1 METNR
6 TIQALLMSYST
17 DQLMVEDDLERIIND
32 KNKPLNDRVFEV
44 KRLLEKLT
52 TIEQSV
58 VKLQAMLQNNNNNDL
73 KGNKAAGVRLRK
85 GLQDIKAMAQVIRQ
99 DVSAKNKESK

>member
-17 DQLMVEDDLERIIND
+17 DQLMVEDDLERAINE
-32 KNKPLNDRVFEV
+32 KTKPLSDKIFEV
-44 KRLLEKLT
+44 KKLLEKLT

-58 VKLQAMLQNNNNNDL
+58 VKLQTMLQNNNNNNEL
-73 KGNKAAGVRLRK
+73 KK
-85 GLQDIKAMAQVIRQ
+85 D
-99 DVSAKNKESK
+99 

>member
-32 KNKPLNDRVFEV
+32 KNKPLNDKVFEV

-58 VKLQAMLQNNNNNDL
+58 VKLQAMLQNNNNDL
-73 KGNKAAGVRLRK
+73 K
-85 GLQDIKAMAQVIRQ
+85 QD
-99 DVSAKNKESK
+99 

>member
-17 DQLMVEDDLERIIND
+17 DQLMVEDDLERAINE
-32 KNKPLNDRVFEV
+32 KTKPLSDKIIEV
-44 KRLLEKLT
+44 KKLLEKLT

-58 VKLQAMLQNNNNNDL
+58 VKLQTMLQNNNNNNKL
-73 KGNKAAGVRLRK
+73 KK
-85 GLQDIKAMAQVIRQ
+85 D
-99 DVSAKNKESK
+99 